1 MASTSRRSKVGGA
14 ERGPELLDDLA
25 ARFLEGALETRGH
38 FPPECKVVAD
48 HRDLPVAQVVV
59 GPLAKGMRGLGAGPA
74 GADDVGAPLALG
86 DVLGR
91 DDGKAGGHLLGIY
104 VRRHGVADGGR
115 KRPHEQMNALALH
128 EAARLGEARR
138 WLALVVLGD
147 ELDLA
152 PGQAPALLLE
162 EELHAVGHVL
172 AVGRERT
179 RLGQDE
185 PDLDRALLSA
195 GRARGK

>member
-1 MASTSRRSKVGGA
+1 MSSAETMGKMVGTFLAST
-14 ERGPELLDDLA
+14 
-25 ARFLEGALETRGH
+25 
-38 FPPECKVVAD
+38 
-48 HRDLPVAQVVV
+48 
-59 GPLAKGMRGLGAGPA
+59 
-74 GADDVGAPLALG
+74 
-86 DVLGR
+86 
-91 DDGKAGGHLLGIY
+91 

-152 PGQAPALLLE
+152 PGQAPAPLLE